1 MNYYPNIE
9 KVKSISDIIQ
19 FDNTNSK
26 VKLEYIIYNYLKEDY
41 KVFDNTKDY
50 WITST
55 MIVNNLLNKNFLK
68 IVKKQSSNFVHSKV
82 DEVIVAVL
90 LQRSTETPKKRIAL
104 DTVNP
109 DLIDD
114 EPFRAVEP

>member
-19 FDNTNSK
+19 FDNSNSK
-26 VKLEYIIYNYLKEDY
+26 VKIEYLIFNYLREDY

-50 WITST
+50 WITAS
-55 MIVNNLLNKNFLK
+55 MITNNLLNKNFIKL
-68 IVKKQSSNFVHSKV
+68 IKKQSSNFIYSKI
-82 DEVIVAVL
+82 DEVIVSVL
-90 LQRSTETPKKRIAL
+90 LQRSTETPKKRQAI
-104 DTVNP
+104 DTINP

-114 EPFRAVEP
+114 EVYREVEI